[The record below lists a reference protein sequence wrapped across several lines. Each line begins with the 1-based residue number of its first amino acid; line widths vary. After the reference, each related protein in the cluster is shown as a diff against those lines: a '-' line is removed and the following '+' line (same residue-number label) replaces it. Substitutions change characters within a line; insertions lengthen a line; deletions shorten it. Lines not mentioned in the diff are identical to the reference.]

1 MFSKATFKVGEHIS
15 FYADVQY
22 RNVTFKTNGLTS
34 DRNPIA
40 INESFGFFNP
50 KVGATYQLNKNQH
63 LYFSFAVANKE
74 PNRNDFENGI
84 TTPENLNDY
93 EFGWRLKNESVILN
107 TNIYY
112 MLYKNQLVLTGAID
126 GVGAPVR
133 ATSGKSYR

>member
-1 MFSKATFKVGEHIS
+1 MNALDSST
-15 FYADVQY
+15 
-22 RNVTFKTNGLTS
+22 RNY
-34 DRNPIA
+34 
-40 INESFGFFNP
+40 
-50 KVGATYQLNKNQH
+50 GATYELTKNQH
-63 LYFSFAVANKE
+63 VYFSFAVANKE

-93 EFGWRLKNESVILN
+93 ELGWRLKNESVTLN

-133 ATSGKSYR
+133 ATSGKSYRLGLEIDADIKRSVVSVRAKHCF